1 MEWTSVAIGLA
12 AVSFAVLYLKKRGEK
27 FQEREC
33 GKDYPADTVILHQF
47 PRGPF
52 APSMSGFCVKL
63 ETFLRMAKIPYQNVH
78 AYKTGPKGKS
88 PWIEYN
94 GLVLGDSQFIMA
106 NLSKQFDVDLNRSL
120 SKEQRATARAFQK
133 MVDEHMYWLVL
144 LERWV
149 FHRGESSKT
158 LTKLPSILVWE
169 IGRRTRNMAHAHG
182 VGRHAPEDVDLL
194 LEEDLTALSEFLGEK
209 KYIFGD
215 EPTEVDCAV
224 FGQLSQVKY
233 HVPDVVKAKQLLD
246 GRLSNLSAYCDRM
259 KESFWPDWNECTTEG
274 FTKEATK

>member
-1 MEWTSVAIGLA
+1 MA
-12 AVSFAVLYLKKRGEK
+12 FFKKK
-27 FQEREC
+27 EC
-33 GKDYPADTVILHQF
+33 GKDYPKDTVILHQF

-94 GLVLGDSQFIMA
+94 GVVLGDSQLIMSYLSEQLEI
-106 NLSKQFDVDLNRSL
+106 NLNMSL

-133 MVDEHMYWLVL
+133 MVDEYMYWSVL

-149 FHRGESSKT
+149 YHRGETSKT
-158 LTKLPSILVWE
+158 LTKLPSLFVWE
-169 IGRRTRNMAHAHG
+169 IGRRTKNMTHAQG
-182 VGRHAPEDVDLL
+182 IGRHSPEEVDRI
-194 LEEDLTALSEFLGEK
+194 LEDDLTALADFLGEK
-209 KYIFGD
+209 KFMFGD

-224 FGQLSQVKY
+224 FGQVSQVKY
-233 HVPDVVKAKQLLD
+233 HVPETVKARKYLEEALP
-246 GRLSNLSAYCDRM
+246 NLNAYMDRM
-259 KESFWPDWNECTTEG
+259 KETFWPDWEECTTKG
-274 FTKEATK
+274 FTTEATK